1 MQPQETSYQT
11 SFPSLESR
19 GSSPS
24 PRIVGP
30 NPKKLTTAN
39 GHNGTNSNADPDDTW
54 DAVGGGVEPPVAPL
68 TSREHEDC
76 FKLACNSFDD
86 MNLSDPIL
94 RGVYGYGFERPSVV
108 QQIAIPVMLTKR
120 DLIAQAQSGT
130 GKTGAFTVGTLGLI
144 DNKLSKTQVIMLAPT
159 RELASQTFEVV
170 QNIGWHLDL
179 GIHCCVGGRSVAE
192 DAQVLRKGC
201 QVVVGTPGRLLDLI
215 QRRILSTHHVKVL
228 VVDEADEMLSRGFRD
243 QLFDIVQALPPDF
256 QICLFSATMP
266 DEMLEVTSKV
276 CRNPFKVILP
286 KEEITLA
293 GIKQYFVDCVEDRD
307 KLPTLLDLY
316 ENLAIS
322 QAIIFCNSR
331 RTVEWLSSKLNEN
344 QFTVR
349 ALHAGVS
356 HSERAEIMK
365 HFRGGHSRVLVSSD
379 LTARGIDVQSVSLVI
394 NFELPVEHANYIHR
408 IGRSGRFGR
417 QGVAINLITKATMR
431 DLRVIEEFY
440 HTHIEPLPQDLRI
453 LLPSY

>member
-1 MQPQETSYQT
+1 
-11 SFPSLESR
+11 
-19 GSSPS
+19 
-24 PRIVGP
+24 
-30 NPKKLTTAN
+30 
-39 GHNGTNSNADPDDTW
+39 
-54 DAVGGGVEPPVAPL
+54 
-68 TSREHEDC
+68 
-76 FKLACNSFDD
+76 
-86 MNLSDPIL
+86 
-94 RGVYGYGFERPSVV
+94 
-108 QQIAIPVMLTKR
+108 
-120 DLIAQAQSGT
+120 
-130 GKTGAFTVGTLGLI
+130 
-144 DNKLSKTQVIMLAPT
+144 
-159 RELASQTFEVV
+159 
-170 QNIGWHLDL
+170 
-179 GIHCCVGGRSVAE
+179 
-192 DAQVLRKGC
+192 
-201 QVVVGTPGRLLDLI
+201 
-215 QRRILSTHHVKVL
+215 
-228 VVDEADEMLSRGFRD
+228 
-243 QLFDIVQALPPDF
+243 
-256 QICLFSATMP
+256 
-266 DEMLEVTSKV
+266 
-276 CRNPFKVILP
+276 VILP